1 MNKTNLQQ
9 HIASMK
15 KLMLE
20 VFSNLAYAAA

>member
-1 MNKTNLQQ
+1 MNKINLQQ

-15 KLMLE
+15 KLMQE